1 MAEFPSIRGV
11 ACKCSDQIF
20 TDVRSPFNTHASKK
34 SESRL
39 SFEYILET
47 SHRLQEQH
55 RKAYN
60 IMKRPAKE
68 VILAN
73 ISDLDR
79 SRKDTERHRAIPVAY
94 YMSGVSL
101 KMHAV
106 REILT
111 DITCIRQF
119 SDKALKVKVV
129 SFDGQ
134 FLEICPKDDFGNPL
148 TMCTLQKYIWQNARK
163 KSKKEL
169 LKYLFGINNLPCI
182 VSERDLDHQK

>member
-20 TDVRSPFNTHASKK
+20 TDVTSPFNTHASKK

-134 FLEICPKDDFGNPL
+134 FLKFAQRAIVEIPLQFIRYKKIFGRMHAKRVGRN
-148 TMCTLQKYIWQNARK
+148 
-163 KSKKEL
+163 
-169 LKYLFGINNLPCI
+169 F
-182 VSERDLDHQK
+182 